1 MPLTKDGHLYSGYES
16 KDIIIP
22 EKETE
27 EEKQLKQHLVK
38 KLELL
43 EQEKNKVQIEETNRR
58 FRENQTKLLLD
69 FVNEAINKDH
79 ILRYDGLYKFI
90 DEFVEENIN
99 E

>member
-16 KDIIIP
+16 KDIINP

-58 FRENQTKLLLD
+58 FRENQANLL
-69 FVNEAINKDH
+69 E
-79 ILRYDGLYKFI
+79 
-90 DEFVEENIN
+90 EFVDYAVSKGYSSAYPQKDIIESFLDERSKN